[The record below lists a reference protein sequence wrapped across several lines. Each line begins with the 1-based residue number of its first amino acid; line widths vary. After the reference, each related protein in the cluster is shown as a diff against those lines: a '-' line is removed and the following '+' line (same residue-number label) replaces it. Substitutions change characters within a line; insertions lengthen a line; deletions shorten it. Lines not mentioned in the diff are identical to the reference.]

1 MGHCGAVVIFM
12 EDEYVEDILNEN
24 NGFDYFQSFED
35 DENNDKWYRGFIL
48 KDGKENDCMYVARDG
63 NKYAYRADIEDVDW
77 DKTLKT
83 LDFCAFVDYR
93 MNIQDIDF
101 MDKNGKFNY
110 DEFHE
115 FFKKRLPNGSIVEL
129 VDVHI

>member
-12 EDEYVEDILNEN
+12 EDEYAEDILGN
-24 NGFDYFQSFED
+24 NDGFDYFQSFEE
-35 DENNDKWYRGFIL
+35 DENNKSWYRGFIL
-48 KDGKENDCMYVARDG
+48 KDGKENDCMYIARDG
-63 NKYAYRADIEDVDW
+63 EKYAYRAEIEDVDW

-115 FFKKRLPNGSIVEL
+115 FFKNRLPNGSMVEL
-129 VDVHI
+129 FDVHI

>member
-12 EDEYVEDILNEN
+12 EDEYAEDILGN
-24 NGFDYFQSFED
+24 NHGFDYFQSFEE
-35 DENNDKWYRGFIL
+35 DENNKSWYRGFIL

-63 NKYAYRADIEDVDW
+63 NKYSYRADIEDVDW

-83 LDFCAFVDYR
+83 LDFCVFVDYR

-101 MDKNGKFNY
+101 MDKNGKFNS

-115 FFKKRLPNGSIVEL
+115 FFKKRLPNGSMVEL
-129 VDVHI
+129 VDVHL

>member
-12 EDEYVEDILNEN
+12 EDEYVDDILNEN
-24 NGFDYFQSFED
+24 NGFDYFQSFEE

-48 KDGKENDCMYVARDG
+48 KDGKENDCMYIARDG
-63 NKYAYRADIEDVDW
+63 NKYSYRAEITDVDW

-83 LDFCAFVDYR
+83 LDFNAFVDYR

-101 MDKNGKFNY
+101 MENGKFKKK
-110 DEFHE
+110 EFHK
-115 FFKKRLPNGSIVEL
+115 FFKKRLPNGSVVEL
-129 VDVHI
+129 VDVHL